1 MNICLNRTTFFCRM
15 KKFGIYAK
23 QGLTYSPSFFL
34 GLTSGFDSFDPFNFF
49 DRDVLSSGVPLL

>member
-1 MNICLNRTTFFCRM
+1 M